1 VVFLSCVSFRVS
13 NVIYAL
19 EERLL
24 FDCVSKLK
32 MIIVDWGILL
42 QADPLIS
49 NLYFQVPIQNKSDE
63 QPKLQVSKRYETVIL
78 Y

>member
-1 VVFLSCVSFRVS
+1 LIVCPFKIENYNNC
-13 NVIYAL
+13 
-19 EERLL
+19 RLGYT
-24 FDCVSKLK
+24 V
-32 MIIVDWGILL
+32 LL